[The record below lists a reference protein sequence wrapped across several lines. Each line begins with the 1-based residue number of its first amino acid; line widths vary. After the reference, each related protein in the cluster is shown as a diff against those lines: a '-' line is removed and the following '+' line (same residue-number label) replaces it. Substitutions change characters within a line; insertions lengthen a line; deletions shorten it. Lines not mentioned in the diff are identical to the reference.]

1 MDYYIYGDKE
11 INYLKSKD
19 QKLGVAID
27 KIDHIHREV
36 TPDLFTALIRIIV
49 DQQISTKAAET
60 IWQRIQVKFGEIT
73 PQQLSEADPKEIQT
87 VGLTMKKAVNIHK
100 TAEKVLSRELD
111 LEVLQYKTDEE
122 VYRELSKLNGIG
134 LWTAEMLMIFSMQ
147 RPNIISYGDLAI
159 HRGLRMLYSHRKI
172 DIKLFEKYKRRYT
185 PYATVASLYLWAIA
199 GGAIGWMKD
208 NVPGTK
214 DKSSRI

>member
-159 HRGLRMLYSHRKI
+159 HRGLRMLYNHRKI
-172 DIKLFEKYKRRYT
+172 DIKLFEKYKQRYT